1 MAHRIS
7 KPLFI
12 PKLDSTLLI
21 GLNQAPVVLQQVA
34 GGRSLTGLGIG
45 GKPASVASCSLANA
59 ENKKIR
65 NDPGL
70 RLPCRL
76 TRGYRYFAR
85 FGAWNRSC
93 FRYGQ
98 TVSMWSTGFSGN
110 SRFKKNTY
118 SRSTSPTCLR
128 RGWVVFMGEEVG
140 SHALESAVVVK
151 G

>member
-21 GLNQAPVVLQQVA
+21 GLNQVPVVSPLLKQQVA
-34 GGRSLTGLGIG
+34 EGRSHTWLGIG
-45 GKPASVASCSLANA
+45 GTPASVVSCSLANA

-85 FGAWNRSC
+85 FGAWNRSG

-98 TVSMWSTGFSGN
+98 TVSMRSTGFSGI
-110 SRFKKNTY
+110 SGFKKIPIHAAPPPY
-118 SRSTSPTCLR
+118 
-128 RGWVVFMGEEVG
+128 VFKEGAG
-140 SHALESAVVVK
+140 
-151 G
+151 GGGQGIPF